1 MGNSRDLRLTQSL
14 AWKTQISS
22 FMFEI
27 LSKENCQRKVLS
39 TAYRNLYSRNLQIL
53 QSCYLLLL
61 CSPNSWA
68 SRKAREYKTSVGWV
82 TGWGKI
88 VRFNHTCISKE
99 QHSKEPPKWIRPHG
113 TAVFLRWSC
122 LGLKSDLC
130 PSLSWAAFCS
140 YMAILVHK
148 ATCITPTLLYHRF
161 VSKIPITQ
169 VLVLTHTCKHG

>member
-22 FMFEI
+22 FTFEI
-27 LSKENCQRKVLS
+27 LSKENCQPKVLP
-39 TAYRNLYSRNLQIL
+39 TAYKNLYSRNLQIL
-53 QSCYLLLL
+53 QSCYLLLF
-61 CSPNSWA
+61 CPPNSWA
-68 SRKAREYKTSVGWV
+68 SREAREHQTWVGWG

-99 QHSKEPPKWIRPHG
+99 QHSKEPPKWVRPHG

-122 LGLKSDLC
+122 LSLEPDLC
-130 PSLSWAAFCS
+130 LSLPCAAFCS
-140 YMAILVHK
+140 YMAMLVYK
-148 ATCITPTLLYHRF
+148 AACITPTPPYHQF

-169 VLVLTHTCKHG
+169 VLVFTHACEHG